1 MPAKLGFSPHN
12 LQNTESF
19 YYLRVGMPDPV
30 VTLSLLLS
38 QTPDISGKWAV
49 VVACLVTC
57 GFFAGMEIA
66 FLSANKL
73 RIELRSKQ
81 GNFTA
86 KVLSGYLKNPSDFI
100 STVLVANNLALVIYG
115 IYMGEILDA
124 GLGPLIPNHFLKFSI
139 ITILSTIIV
148 LVTAEYLP
156 KSLFRINPDTILFSL
171 ALPFRFVHLL
181 LWPIIFFSKRSSG
194 FLLRIFTRTKVSES
208 TVVFSKVDLDNYIVS
223 LENTGQ
229 AETTDIDTEVFRN
242 ALEFS
247 DVRVRDF
254 MVPRTELIA
263 LDIEDNIEE
272 LNKVFVETALSKVLI
287 FRENIDHIIGFV
299 HQSEM
304 FGKPSRIQDVL
315 KPVLIVNE
323 SMQAHDLL
331 RDFIQKRRSV
341 AVVVDEFGGTA
352 GLVVI
357 EDVIEEIFGE
367 IDDEF
372 DTEQL
377 TEKEVNPG
385 QYLFST
391 RHEIDYLNEKYRL
404 NLPEGD
410 YHTLGGYV
418 ISICGKIP
426 RVRESIREG
435 YFEFIITKA
444 KGARIE
450 EVELFIRNEEA

>member
-1 MPAKLGFSPHN
+1 MTAKLGFNTYN
-12 LQNTESF
+12 LPNSESF
-19 YYLRVGMPDPV
+19 YYLRIGMPDPV
-30 VTLSLLLS
+30 VTPSLLIT
-38 QTPDISGKWAV
+38 QTPDMTGNWV
-49 VVACLVTC
+49 VVAACLITC

-81 GNFTA
+81 GSFTA
-86 KVLSGYLKNPSDFI
+86 KVLSRYLKTPSDFI

-115 IYMGEILDA
+115 IYMGEILES
-124 GLGPLIPNHFLKFSI
+124 GLGPYIPNHFLKFSL

-156 KSLFRINPDTILFSL
+156 KSLFRINPDTVLFSL
-171 ALPFRFVHLL
+171 ALPFRFVHIL
-181 LWPIIFFSKRSSG
+181 LWPIIYFSKKSSG
-194 FLLRIFTRTKVSES
+194 LLLRLFTRTKVSEN
-208 TVVFSKVDLDNYIVS
+208 TVMFSKVDLDNYIVS

-254 MVPRTELIA
+254 MIPRTEIIA
-263 LDIEDNIEE
+263 LDIEDSIED
-272 LNKVFVETALSKVLI
+272 LHKLFIETSLSKILI
-287 FRENIDHIIGFV
+287 YRENTDHIIGFV

-377 TEKEVNPG
+377 TETELGPRH
-385 QYLFST
+385 YLFST
-391 RHEIDYLNEKYRL
+391 RHEIEYLNEKYDL
-404 NLPEGD
+404 GFPEGD
-410 YHTLGGYV
+410 YNTLGGFV

-435 YFEFIITKA
+435 SYEFIVTKA

-450 EVELFIRNEEA
+450 EVELFIRNEDA

>member
-1 MPAKLGFSPHN
+1 
-12 LQNTESF
+12 
-19 YYLRVGMPDPV
+19 MPDPV
-30 VTLSLLLS
+30 VTSLLLLA
-38 QTPDISGKWAV
+38 QNPDMSTNWV
-49 VVACLVTC
+49 VVFTCLVTG

-81 GNFTA
+81 GSFTA
-86 KVLSGYLKNPSDFI
+86 KVLSRYLKTPSDFI

-115 IYMGEILDA
+115 IYMSEILDA
-124 GLGPLIPNHFLKFSI
+124 GLKDYITNHFIKFSL
-139 ITILSTIIV
+139 ITVLSTVIV

-156 KSLFRINPDTILFSL
+156 KSLFRINPDTVLFSL
-171 ALPFRFVHLL
+171 ALPFRLVHIV
-181 LWPIIFFSKRSSG
+181 LWPLIFFSKKISG
-194 FLLRIFTRTKVSES
+194 LLLRLFTNAKVTEN

-263 LDIEDNIEE
+263 VDIQDSVEE
-272 LNKVFVETALSKVLI
+272 LHKLFIETALSKILI
-287 FRENIDHIIGFV
+287 YRDNIDHIIGFV

-304 FGKPSRIQDVL
+304 FGRPSRIQDVL

-331 RDFIQKRRSV
+331 RDFIQKRKSI

-377 TEKEVNPG
+377 TETEVAPG
-385 QYLFST
+385 HYIFST
-391 RHEIDYLNEKYRL
+391 RHEVEYLNEKY
-404 NLPEGD
+404 NLVFPEGD
-410 YHTLGGYV
+410 YNTLGGFI
-418 ISICGKIP
+418 ISISGKIP

-435 YFEFIITKA
+435 TFEFIITKT
-444 KGARIE
+444 KGSKIE

>member
-1 MPAKLGFSPHN
+1 MFAKIRFGTDN
-12 LQNTESF
+12 LLNTESF
-19 YYLRVGMPDPV
+19 YYLRIGMPDPV
-30 VTLSLLLS
+30 VTPLLLS
-38 QTPDISGKWAV
+38 QASDMAANWTV
-49 VVACLVTC
+49 VVACLITC

-81 GNFTA
+81 GSFTA
-86 KVLSGYLKNPSDFI
+86 KVLSRYLKTPSDFI
-100 STVLVANNLALVIYG
+100 STVLVANNLSLVIYG
-115 IYMGEILDA
+115 IYMGEILET
-124 GLGPLIPNHFLKFSI
+124 GLSPYIPNHLLKFSL
-139 ITILSTIIV
+139 ITVLSTIIV

-156 KSLFRINPDTILFSL
+156 KSLFRINPDMVLFTL
-171 ALPFRFVHLL
+171 ALPFRFVHVL
-181 LWPIIFFSKRSSG
+181 LWPIILFSKKSSSL
-194 FLLRIFTRTKVSES
+194 LLRLFTNAKVSENN
-208 TVVFSKVDLDNYIVS
+208 VVFSKVDLDNYIVS

-263 LDIEDNIEE
+263 LNIENPIEDLHKLFI
-272 LNKVFVETALSKVLI
+272 ETALSKILI
-287 FRENIDHIIGFV
+287 YRDNIDHIIGFV

-304 FGKPSRIQDVL
+304 FGKPTRIQDVL

-341 AVVVDEFGGTA
+341 AIVVDEFGGTA

-377 TEKEVNPG
+377 TETEIGPG
-385 QYLFST
+385 HYLFST
-391 RHEIDYLNEKYRL
+391 RHEIEYLNEKY
-404 NLPEGD
+404 NMGFPEGD
-410 YHTLGGYV
+410 YNTLGGFV
-418 ISICGKIP
+418 ISVCGKIP
-426 RVRESIREG
+426 RVRESVREG
-435 YFEFIITKA
+435 SFEFVVTKA

-450 EVELFIRNEEA
+450 EVELFVRNEEA

>member
-1 MPAKLGFSPHN
+1 
-12 LQNTESF
+12 
-19 YYLRVGMPDPV
+19 MPDPV
-30 VTLSLLLS
+30 VTSLLLLA
-38 QTPDISGKWAV
+38 QNPDMSTNWV
-49 VVACLVTC
+49 VVFTCLVTG

-81 GNFTA
+81 GSFTA
-86 KVLSGYLKNPSDFI
+86 KVLSRYLKTPSDFI

-115 IYMGEILDA
+115 IYMSEILDA
-124 GLGPLIPNHFLKFSI
+124 GLKDYITNHFIKFSL
-139 ITILSTIIV
+139 ITVLSTVIV

-156 KSLFRINPDTILFSL
+156 KSLFRINPDTVLFSL
-171 ALPFRFVHLL
+171 ALPFRLVHIV
-181 LWPIIFFSKRSSG
+181 LWPLIFFSKKISG
-194 FLLRIFTRTKVSES
+194 LLLSLFTNAKVTEN

-263 LDIEDNIEE
+263 VDIQDSVEE
-272 LNKVFVETALSKVLI
+272 LHKLFIETALSKILI
-287 FRENIDHIIGFV
+287 YRDNIDHIIGFV

-304 FGKPSRIQDVL
+304 FGRPSRIQDVL

-331 RDFIQKRRSV
+331 RDFIQKRKSI

-377 TEKEVNPG
+377 TETEVAPG
-385 QYLFST
+385 HYIFST
-391 RHEIDYLNEKYRL
+391 RHEVEYLNEKY
-404 NLPEGD
+404 NLVFPEGD
-410 YHTLGGYV
+410 YNTLGGFI
-418 ISICGKIP
+418 ISISGKIP

-435 YFEFIITKA
+435 TFEFIITKT
-444 KGARIE
+444 KGSKIE

>member
-1 MPAKLGFSPHN
+1 MVAKIGLNAHN
-12 LQNTESF
+12 LPNAKSF
-19 YYLRVGMPDPV
+19 CYLRIGMPDPV
-30 VTLSLLLS
+30 VTPLLS
-38 QTPDISGKWAV
+38 TLSADMSGNWVV

-81 GNFTA
+81 GSFTA
-86 KVLSGYLKNPSDFI
+86 KVLSRYLKTPSDFI

-124 GLGPLIPNHFLKFSI
+124 GLGPYIPNHFLKFSL
-139 ITILSTIIV
+139 ITILSTILV

-156 KSLFRINPDTILFSL
+156 KSLFRINPDTVLFSL
-171 ALPFRFVHLL
+171 ALPFRFVHIL
-181 LWPIIFFSKRSSG
+181 LWPIIFFSKKSSAV
-194 FLLRIFTRTKVSES
+194 LLRLFTQTRVGEN

-247 DVRVRDF
+247 DVRIRDF

-263 LDIEDNIEE
+263 VDIEEPVDE
-272 LNKVFVETALSKVLI
+272 LHKLFIETALSKILI
-287 FRENIDHIIGFV
+287 YRENIDHIIGFV

-304 FGKPSRIQDVL
+304 FGKPARIQDVL

-377 TEKEVNPG
+377 TETHIDKG
-385 QYLFST
+385 HYLFST
-391 RHEIDYLNEKYRL
+391 RHEIEYLNEKYNL
-404 NLPEGD
+404 ALPEGD
-410 YHTLGGYV
+410 YHTLGGFV

-426 RVRESIREG
+426 RVRESIREDS
-435 YFEFIITKA
+435 YEFIVTKA

>member
-1 MPAKLGFSPHN
+1 MVAKLGFCPYN
-12 LQNTESF
+12 LQNAESF
-19 YYLRVGMPDPV
+19 YYLRIGMPDPV
-30 VTLSLLLS
+30 VTLPLLLT
-38 QTPDISGKWAV
+38 QAPDVSGNWAV
-49 VVACLVTC
+49 VVACLITC

-86 KVLSGYLKNPSDFI
+86 KVLSRYLKNPSDFI

-124 GLGPLIPNHFLKFSI
+124 GLGPFIPNHFLKFSL

-156 KSLFRINPDTILFSL
+156 KSLFRINPDTVLFSL
-171 ALPFRFVHLL
+171 ALPFRFVHIL
-181 LWPIIFFSKRSSG
+181 LWPIILFSKKSSA
-194 FLLRIFTRTKVSES
+194 FLLRLFTRTKVSEN

-229 AETTDIDTEVFRN
+229 SETTDIDTEVFRN

-254 MVPRTELIA
+254 MIPRTELVA
-263 LDIEDNIEE
+263 LDIEDSVDDLHKLFI
-272 LNKVFVETALSKVLI
+272 ETALSKILI
-287 FRENIDHIIGFV
+287 YRENADHIIGFV

-377 TEKEVNPG
+377 TETMLEPG
-385 QYLFST
+385 HFLLST
-391 RHEIDYLNEKYRL
+391 RHEIEYLNEKYNL
-404 NLPEGD
+404 SLPEGD
-410 YHTLGGYV
+410 YHTLGGFV

-435 YFEFIITKA
+435 SFEFVVTKA

-450 EVELFIRNEEA
+450 EVELYIRNEEA

>member
-1 MPAKLGFSPHN
+1 MAAKIGLSTHN
-12 LQNTESF
+12 LPNTKSF
-19 YYLRVGMPDPV
+19 CYLRIGMPDPV
-30 VTLSLLLS
+30 VTPQLLLS
-38 QTPDISGKWAV
+38 QAPDMSGNWMV
-49 VVACLVTC
+49 VVACLITC

-81 GNFTA
+81 GSFTA
-86 KVLSGYLKNPSDFI
+86 KVLSRYLKTPSDFI

-124 GLGPLIPNHFLKFSI
+124 GLGPYIHNHFIKFSL

-148 LVTAEYLP
+148 LITAEYLP
-156 KSLFRINPDTILFSL
+156 KSLFRINPDTVLFSL

-181 LWPIIFFSKRSSG
+181 LWPIIFFSKKSSG
-194 FLLRIFTRTKVSES
+194 LLLRLFTRTKVSEN

-254 MVPRTELIA
+254 MVPRTELVA
-263 LDIEDNIEE
+263 LNIEDSVEDLHKLFIE
-272 LNKVFVETALSKVLI
+272 TSLSKILI
-287 FRENIDHIIGFV
+287 YRENIDHIIGFV
-299 HQSEM
+299 HHSEM
-304 FGKPSRIQDVL
+304 FSRPSRIQDVL

-341 AVVVDEFGGTA
+341 AAVVDEFGGTA

-377 TEKEVNPG
+377 TETELG
-385 QYLFST
+385 AGHYLFST
-391 RHEIDYLNEKYRL
+391 RHEIEYLNEKY
-404 NLPEGD
+404 NLSFPEGD
-410 YHTLGGYV
+410 YTTLGGFV

-435 YFEFIITKA
+435 YYEFIITKA

-450 EVELFIRNEEA
+450 EVELFIRHEEA